1 MVLPLLLTAALVT
14 IPPPAES
21 QAMKP
26 SFAAVVGVGN
36 PDWGHAGVL
45 GRLGDVGAQ
54 ITLGHVGLGA
64 VGALSGRFWFPV
76 PLRGGYVEA
85 GAGLVRLVDVSAHT
99 PDDLT
104 PLGFAAVGWQLHWG
118 KVLLDVALGPAPTLL
133 TDAPLPPLVALNAVS
148 LPRFKL
154 GVGYAF

>member
-1 MVLPLLLTAALVT
+1 MILPLLLTAAVVT

-21 QAMKP
+21 GAMKP
-26 SFAAVVGVGN
+26 SFVAVAGVGN

-54 ITLGHVGLGA
+54 ITLGYVGLGA
-64 VGALSGRFWFPV
+64 VGALSGRFWFPL
-76 PLRGGYVEA
+76 PLRGGYLEA
-85 GAGLVRLVDVSAHT
+85 GACLVRVAQLSAHT

-104 PLGFAAVGWQLHWG
+104 PLGFAAIGWQFHWE
-118 KVLLDVALGPAPTLL
+118 KLLLDVAVGPAPTLL
-133 TDAPLPPLVALNAVS
+133 TDAPLPPLVALNALD